1 MTDQEAF
8 DQGVQ
13 EGMERI
19 MQGKPAVEEKRWPDV
34 FYATHEFEEIVRRY
48 DMHDELLEA
57 LEAVAKELDGYLE
70 FTGPHYP
77 SYNPMKKLHD
87 IAAAAIAK
95 ARKS

>member
-13 EGMERI
+13 EGMDRLCNR
-19 MQGKPAVEEKRWPDV
+19 PATIEAKHTPVV
-34 FYATHEFEEIVRRY
+34 FYATHEFKEVVRRY

>member
-48 DMHDELLEA
+48 EVHDELLDA
-57 LEAVAKELDGYLE
+57 LENWFDCAD
-70 FTGPHYP
+70 
-77 SYNPMKKLHD
+77 NHD
-87 IAAAAIAK
+87 IPCTCGRDGANAAIAK